1 MAFTLRTTGNYGTIG
16 YRTIDNYGGPK
27 IFDIYN
33 NVNLHGY
40 RIVNAGDPVDP
51 QDYTTKSYV
60 DLRSAGLDPKESC
73 LYTTVSNI
81 ANFTVKATV
90 EAALDP
96 VATVTP
102 VLANNNRVLVKNQ
115 TTTTE
120 NGIYWWQDS
129 SASLVRTPDM
139 NGDPLENV
147 SAGNYTF
154 VEQGDAWAN
163 TGWVVQGAGVLT
175 LGVDPILWYL
185 FSALPTASNV
195 GTGTGL
201 VFRDIVGQNFNFR
214 TLAGGTDIGIVTAG
228 NNITISST
236 ATNVTLA
243 SAGGTS
249 LVTDGVGPALEIRGL
264 TAGTDIGIT
273 SSATALTINNTRAVS
288 SLANAGTGETIIV
301 DGTGPAMSLKSLTA
315 GSGITFTPTANDI
328 TIAASAVAREYGAAI
343 YLESVG
349 VSGTALSAG
358 VQAIVPLNATE
369 VTSGG
374 FSLVGNTVVLATA
387 GTWVVYG
394 IAQSADNPGAFR
406 VGLFDGG
413 GLLTVT
419 SAANSNAGTSIT
431 AAFTYYITVAVSAA
445 LTLRILSDSAG
456 NMGLP
461 DATTN
466 NIYAHLTAHL
476 L

>member
-1 MAFTLRTTGNYGTIG
+1 MAFTLRSIGAYGQIG
-16 YRTIDNYGGPK
+16 YRTVDGNSTRL
-27 IFDIYN
+27 FNLYN
-33 NVNLHGY
+33 NLNMNGY
-40 RIVNAGDPVDP
+40 RITNLGDPVDP
-51 QDYTTKSYV
+51 QDAATKSYV
-60 DLRSAGLDPKESC
+60 DIRAAGLDPKESC
-73 LYTTVSNI
+73 TYVTVANI
-81 ANFTVKATV
+81 ADFTNKAGV

-96 VATVTP
+96 VSAAAP
-102 VLANNNRVLVKNQ
+102 VLVDNNRVLVKNQ
-115 TTTTE
+115 ANPLF
-120 NGIYWWQDS
+120 NGIYWWQTTE
-129 SASLVRTPDM
+129 LVRAPDQ
-139 NGDPLENV
+139 NGDPPENV
-147 SAGNYTF
+147 SGGNYTF
-154 VEQGDAWAN
+154 IENGDTLAN
-163 TGWVVQGAGVLT
+163 TGWVLEGNGILT
-175 LGVDPILWYL
+175 LGVDPLVWQLY
-185 FSALPTASNV
+185 SALPFGNNV

-201 VFRDIVGQNFNFR
+201 IFRDITNNQTFNFR
-214 TLAGGTDIGIVTAG
+214 TLTGGTDIGIVTAG
-228 NNITISST
+228 DNITISST
-236 ATNVTLA
+236 AAGVTLS
-243 SAGGTS
+243 SAGGQS
-249 LVTDGVGPALEIRGL
+249 LVTDGVGPDLEIRGL

-328 TIAASAVAREYGAAI
+328 SIAASAVAREYGAAI

-394 IAQSADNPGAFR
+394 IAQAADNPGAFR